1 MIIKQR
7 NVFFLTEYESYLLVF
22 HIDSVLALQI
32 YFNRIWPSNETTEA
46 PFVGHLTHMG
56 YDLISETLVAI
67 LFESN
72 RLLRNPHEAWRYDRK
87 LIQVPNSS
95 EATADGQTYTQGCLK

>member
-32 YFNRIWPSNETTEA
+32 YFNWIWPSNDTTEA

-56 YDLISETLVAI
+56 YDLISETWVAI
-67 LFESN
+67 LFESY
-72 RLLRNPHEAWRYDRK
+72 RLLRNHMRLGDMTENLFK
-87 LIQVPNSS
+87 SQIL
-95 EATADGQTYTQGCLK
+95 LKPQLMAKHIPRGV